1 MLVGLSV
8 IEDMGAAV
16 GSEASPNSVGI
27 EVDIKDVG
35 AVVLTPPPDKLGV
48 GTGNRVLSPLTL
60 SDGAKLDTS
69 EELTSVGA
77 SEVVIFVTLGVGPGD
92 EVVVLEDPSAVPP
105 SVGDKDTLDD
115 PPLDP
120 AIVGDELSS
129 KVVVGASV
137 PDASYV

>member
-16 GSEASPNSVGI
+16 GSEVSPKSVGS
-27 EVDIKDVG
+27 EVDIEDVG
-35 AVVLTPPPDKLGV
+35 AVVLTPLKLGV
-48 GTGNRVLSPLTL
+48 GTGDRVLPLPL
-60 SDGAKLDTS
+60 SEGAKLDPS
-69 EELTSVGA
+69 NDPANVGA
-77 SEVVIFVTLGVGPGD
+77 SELVIFVELGVGPGD
-92 EVVVLEDPSAVPP
+92 EVIKLDPGAVPP

-120 AIVGDELSS
+120 AIVGDELSL
-129 KVVVGASV
+129 KVVGASV